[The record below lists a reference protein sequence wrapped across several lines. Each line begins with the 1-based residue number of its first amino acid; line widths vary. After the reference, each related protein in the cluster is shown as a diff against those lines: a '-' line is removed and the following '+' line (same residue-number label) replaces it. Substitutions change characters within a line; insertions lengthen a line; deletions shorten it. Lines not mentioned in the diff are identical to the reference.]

1 MQDEV
6 CVTALSVSR
15 HPKPKPSRDP
25 QRCIVSWAE
34 QLEIQQHP
42 FPYFERFPMDYP
54 FFSAEATVL
63 RSISPACLQSTN
75 QQQLL
80 RAQLRLVL
88 PHKLNGV

>member
-1 MQDEV
+1 
-6 CVTALSVSR
+6 
-15 HPKPKPSRDP
+15 
-25 QRCIVSWAE
+25 
-34 QLEIQQHP
+34 
-42 FPYFERFPMDYP
+42 MDYP